1 MEQGVKSCNLCNYPC
16 KRNIGTYVGKNAK
29 VLFLFESPTYQADI
43 ENKITAGPVMQL
55 FMQYLQNAGISV
67 DDIAITYMV
76 HCYTG
81 SAAKDK
87 EKLTNIAVKKSE
99 YTNCK
104 HYLDDV
110 INQVKPKLIVSV
122 GPRPTKFILGDVR
135 VTLEDVYD
143 TVVESPLYNIGV
155 YSILNIYTLFIKP
168 QYKPYG
174 LKSFEFIKNFL
185 DGKQRTLEP
194 TNLTLVD
201 DKVKLNQAVTEI
213 LRSDKAAID
222 IETNGKLFLKDD
234 IMGIGF
240 ALDKENAYYIPL
252 KVYDKDSDT
261 CKNFW
266 EEEVEENI
274 KQDLKKFFSNNA
286 LKIAYNGQFDY
297 KFIQK
302 YLNIDRINNA
312 SFDVMLASHLL
323 NENFKGMRTLKLLS
337 VLYTDMGGY
346 ASILYSW
353 LRKNKIDKKSMY
365 KAPLEILGKYCM
377 LDTIATFKLYNKF
390 DVQLEREDLLYLFN
404 TLTMPLQKTLMDVEY
419 KGVQIDINHLN
430 NIEKQNDKIL
440 EDKLTVIR
448 GQIGEPNFNVN
459 STQQL
464 AWLLFDKLKL
474 KPLRITDSGAPATDK
489 AVFNKY
495 AKKNKV
501 LQDILDFKKK
511 RTENSTFVTGLRK
524 ELDSNNKVH
533 TSYLLHGTDSGRLSS
548 QKPNLQNISRDK
560 NVKNLYIPEAGKVM
574 IQCDLSQGEFN
585 AWAACS
591 QDSKMLNDIKNGLDI
606 HRTVASKVWNLKP
619 EDVTKELRTYA
630 KRVCFG
636 LMYGISIKGAAD
648 LVGCSEVEAQR
659 IQDIFFGMYPKAA
672 AWLRNIPVVAKSQ
685 GYLRTVFGRKR
696 RFSHLFSHPL
706 QSIRNYA
713 ERVAKNFTFQSI
725 VADITARNMIN
736 LKPYL
741 DSVGARIILTVHDSI
756 IVQCDK
762 DKAEEISKEMMKIVT
777 QPVPNYH
784 GIIKCDIEVGTSW
797 GHLDKVE
804 FDAAFD
810 NIINEDIFD
819 SFDELS
825 A

>member
-1 MEQGVKSCNLCNYPC
+1 MQQSVKSCNLCNYPC
-16 KRNIGTYVGKNAK
+16 KRNIGSYIGKNAK

-43 ENKITAGPVMQL
+43 ENRITAGPVMQL

-110 INQVKPKLIVSV
+110 INQVKPELIIAV
-122 GPRPTKFILGDVR
+122 GPKPTKFILGDVR
-135 VTLEDVYD
+135 VTLDDVYD
-143 TVVESPLYNIGV
+143 TIVQSPLYNIGV

-174 LKSFEFIKNFL
+174 IKAFEFIKNFL
-185 DGKQRTLEP
+185 DKKERVLEP
-194 TNLTLVD
+194 TNLKLAD
-201 DKVKLNQAVTEI
+201 DKIKLNQALTEI
-213 LRSDKAAID
+213 LRSDKVAVD
-222 IETNGKLFLKDD
+222 IETNGTNFLKDD

-240 ALDKENAYYIPL
+240 ALDRETSYYIPL
-252 KVYDKDSDT
+252 KIYDSTEDK
-261 CKNFW
+261 CKSFW
-266 EEEVEENI
+266 DEITENNI
-274 KQDLKKFFSNNA
+274 KENLKKFFSNNA

-302 YLNIDRINNA
+302 YLDIDRVNNA
-312 SFDVMLASHLL
+312 NFDVMLASHLL

-353 LRKNKIDKKSMY
+353 LRQHKIDKKSMY

-377 LDTIATFKLYNKF
+377 LDTIATFKLYTKF
-390 DVQLEREDLLYLFN
+390 DVQLEREDLLHLFK
-404 TLTMPLQKTLMDVEY
+404 TLTMPLQQTLMDVEY
-419 KGVQIDINHLN
+419 RGVQIDINHLN
-430 NIEKQNDKIL
+430 NIEKQNNKIL

-501 LQDILDFKKK
+501 LQDILNFKKK

-560 NVKNLYIPEAGKVM
+560 NVKNLYIPEGDKVM

-591 QDSKMLNDIKNGLDI
+591 QDAKMLNDIKNGLDI
-606 HRTVASKVWNLKP
+606 HRTVASKVWNMKP
-619 EDVTKELRTYA
+619 EEVTKELRTYA
-630 KRVCFG
+630 KRVVFG
-636 LMYGISIKGAAD
+636 LMYGISISGAAK
-648 LVGCSEVEAQR
+648 LVGCSDAEAQR

-672 AWLRNIPVVAKSQ
+672 AWLRNIPVVAKTQ

-696 RFSHLFSHPL
+696 RFSHLFNHPL
-706 QSIRNYA
+706 QGIRNYA

-819 SFDELS
+819 SFDEIE